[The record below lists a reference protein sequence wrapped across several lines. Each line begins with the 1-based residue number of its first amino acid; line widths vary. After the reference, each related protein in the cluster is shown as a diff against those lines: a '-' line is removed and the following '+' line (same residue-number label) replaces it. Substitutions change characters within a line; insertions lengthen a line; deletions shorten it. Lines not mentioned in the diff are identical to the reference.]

1 MQGGGAC
8 GDVAARARR
17 LRGMWDDGG
26 PQARAD
32 AKADAK
38 QHDAIFTELMQECKH
53 SAPGARLSARLRT
66 ALERYAASSLPCF
79 ASQVFEQVRKR
90 YSTFTSPR
98 PTVDSHPRVSPISPH

>member
-26 PQARAD
+26 PQA
-32 AKADAK
+32 KADAK
-38 QHDAIFTELMQECKH
+38 QHDAIFNELMQECKH

-66 ALERYAASSLPCF
+66 ALERY
-79 ASQVFEQVRKR
+79 
-90 YSTFTSPR
+90 
-98 PTVDSHPRVSPISPH
+98 D